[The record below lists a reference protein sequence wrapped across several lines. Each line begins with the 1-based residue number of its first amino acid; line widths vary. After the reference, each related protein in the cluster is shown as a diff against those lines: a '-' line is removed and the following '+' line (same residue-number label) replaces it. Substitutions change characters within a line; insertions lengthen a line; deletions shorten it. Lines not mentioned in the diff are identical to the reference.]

1 MRNIIIIAAVLA
13 LIIIAGGAYWF
24 FVTRP
29 IVPANTPIVTKSE
42 EIPPT
47 QAKPMTQ
54 PVQPAPQNTGSAY
67 TPSTFVTKTAN
78 ANGKSVS
85 YESGTFTTP
94 FTLNSV
100 PSSDRSTTSPVQAL
114 ALYYG
119 LLASGDISG
128 AAKAVSTNPD
138 ATTAML
144 TKWRTRIG
152 EEEFKKQFMASPSVT
167 DMIKTSDAS
176 IVLVKAKM
184 SDGTEYTGA
193 NAFVL
198 GTDGYRLVQDTSTLS
213 ADTRAVLSA
222 VLTERN
228 G

>member
-1 MRNIIIIAAVLA
+1 MRTTYIIVAVFA
-13 LIIIAGGAYWF
+13 LIIIAGGIYWF
-24 FVTRP
+24 FVAHPT
-29 IVPANTPIVTKSE
+29 VPTNTQVVTKSE
-42 EIPPT
+42 EVPST
-47 QAKPMTQ
+47 QNQPMTQ
-54 PVQPAPQNTGSAY
+54 PSQTTMRNTDSTYIA
-67 TPSTFVTKTAN
+67 STFVTKTAD

-85 YESGTFTTP
+85 YEIGSFATP
-94 FTLNSV
+94 FTLDSV
-100 PSSDRSTTSPVQAL
+100 PSTDRSTASPVQAL

-138 ATTAML
+138 ATIAML

-152 EEEFKKQFMASPSVT
+152 EEEFKKQFTSSPIVT
-167 DMIKTSDAS
+167 DIIKTSDAS

-184 SDGTEYTGA
+184 SDGSEYTGA
-193 NAFVL
+193 NVFIP

-213 ADTRAVLSA
+213 ADTQAVLSA

-228 G
+228 R